1 MGIARDMQE
10 LHVSL
15 DDAQL
20 SPAAQKLQEPL
31 EAQLSSALQRAAE
44 LVEQDYHGESVDEVS
59 DRLLEIAKSSLHP
72 DIAAAFQ
79 PDPAELDRAAR
90 AVIAAAKAP

>member
-1 MGIARDMQE
+1 MQE

-44 LVEQDYHGESVDEVS
+44 QVEQDYHGEPVAEVAA
-59 DRLLEIAKSSLHP
+59 RLLEIARSSLHP
-72 DIAAAFQ
+72 DVAAAFQ
-79 PDPAELDRAAR
+79 PAARELDRAAR
-90 AVIAAAKAP
+90 AVVEAARSERE

>member
-1 MGIARDMQE
+1 MQE

-44 LVEQDYHGESVDEVS
+44 QVERDYRGESVAEVS
-59 DRLLEIAKSSLHP
+59 ARLLEIARSSLHP
-72 DIAAAFQ
+72 DIAAAFRPH
-79 PDPAELDRAAR
+79 PDELDRAAR
-90 AVIAAAKAP
+90 AVIEGARTERG

>member
-1 MGIARDMQE
+1 MQE

-44 LVEQDYHGESVDEVS
+44 IVEQDYHGESADEVAA
-59 DRLLEIAKSSLHP
+59 RLLEVAKSSLHP
-72 DIAAAFQ
+72 DIADAFA
-79 PDPAELDRAAR
+79 PDRAELEQAAR
-90 AVIAAAKAP
+90 VVITAAQNA

>member
-1 MGIARDMQE
+1 MQE

-31 EAQLSSALQRAAE
+31 EAQLSSALQRAAD
-44 LVEQDYHGESVDEVS
+44 LVQQDYHGESVAEVAA
-59 DRLLEIAKSSLHP
+59 RLLEIARSSLHP
-72 DIAAAFQ
+72 DVADAFQ
-79 PDPAELDRAAR
+79 PNAAELDRAAR
-90 AVIAAAKAP
+90 TVIATANP

>member
-1 MGIARDMQE
+1 MQE

-31 EAQLSSALQRAAE
+31 EAQLGSALQRAAE
-44 LVEQDYHGESVDEVS
+44 QVGQDYHGESAAEVGA
-59 DRLLEIAKSSLHP
+59 RLLEVARSSLHP
-72 DIAAAFQ
+72 DIAAAFR

-90 AVIAAAKAP
+90 AVIETARTKRV

>member
-1 MGIARDMQE
+1 MRE

-15 DDAQL
+15 ETADLD
-20 SPAAQKLQEPL
+20 PAARKLQEPL

-44 LVEQDYHGESVDEVS
+44 KVEHDYHGESVPEVS
-59 DRLLEIAKSSLHP
+59 ERLLDDTKSSLHP

-79 PDPAELDRAAR
+79 PDATKLRQAAEAVVQAANHFHE
-90 AVIAAAKAP
+90 

>member
-1 MGIARDMQE
+1 MQE

-44 LVEQDYHGESVDEVS
+44 QVSQDYHGESVAEVAA
-59 DRLLEIAKSSLHP
+59 RLLEIARSSLHP
-72 DIAAAFQ
+72 DIAAAFR
-79 PDPAELDRAAR
+79 PDPGELDRAAR
-90 AVIAAAKAP
+90 EVIAEANP

>member
-1 MGIARDMQE
+1 MQE

-20 SPAAQKLQEPL
+20 GPAAQKLQEPL

-44 LVEQDYHGESVDEVS
+44 LMEQDYHGEPAAEVGA
-59 DRLLEIAKSSLHP
+59 RLLEIAKSSLHP

-90 AVIAAAKAP
+90 AVIEAAKTP

>member
-1 MGIARDMQE
+1 MQE

-44 LVEQDYHGESVDEVS
+44 QVEQDYHGESAAEVS
-59 DRLLEIAKSSLHP
+59 ARLLEIARSSLHP
-72 DIAAAFQ
+72 DIAAAFRPH
-79 PDPAELDRAAR
+79 PDELARAAR
-90 AVIAAAKAP
+90 AVIEAARTERG

>member
-1 MGIARDMQE
+1 MQE

-31 EAQLSSALQRAAE
+31 EAQLSSALQWAAE
-44 LVEQDYHGESVDEVS
+44 QVAQDYHAESAAEVGA
-59 DRLLEIAKSSLHP
+59 RLLETARSSLHP

-90 AVIAAAKAP
+90 AVIDAARPGRE

>member
-1 MGIARDMQE
+1 M
-10 LHVSL
+10 SL

-20 SPAAQKLQEPL
+20 STAAQKLHEPL

-44 LVEQDYHGESVDEVS
+44 LVEQDYHGESATEVGA
-59 DRLLEIAKSSLHP
+59 RLLEIAKSSLHP

-90 AVIAAAKAP
+90 AVIEASRE

>member
-1 MGIARDMQE
+1 MQE

-31 EAQLSSALQRAAE
+31 EAQLSSALQRAADQ
-44 LVEQDYHGESVDEVS
+44 LAQDYHGESAAEVS
-59 DRLLEIAKSSLHP
+59 ARLLETARSSLHP

-79 PDPAELDRAAR
+79 PDAAELDQAAR
-90 AVIAAAKAP
+90 AVIEAAAPGRSLGRE

>member
-1 MGIARDMQE
+1 MQE

-44 LVEQDYHGESVDEVS
+44 QVGKDYHGEPADAVGA
-59 DRLLEIAKSSLHP
+59 RLLEIAKASLHP

-90 AVIAAAKAP
+90 AVIDAAKQGETGS